1 MSRYQHGPIDER
13 LRPALRSGRVLSGVF
28 NSIESPAIVEMAGY
42 AGFDFIVL
50 DNEHGSADLQTT
62 EHQLRAARASGIM
75 PVVRCLEHDIPRVL
89 DLGVSG
95 VQVPM
100 VHSPEQAASL
110 VARVRYPLPG
120 APAGES
126 GTRGSA
132 FQTRAAG
139 YGAFGGAAHA
149 ARSNAAIALIVM
161 VETPEALA
169 RAGEIAAVPGV
180 DAVFIGPNDLAHS
193 MGHGPNFHHPEVQAL
208 IAKALPAIAAA
219 GCCPGILALS
229 AEDRTR
235 YSALGARY
243 RASVTTGI
251 IWKAFQDAARDA
263 GVGVGY

>member
-13 LRPALRSGRVLSGVF
+13 LRPALRSGSLLSGVF

-180 DAVFIGPNDLAHS
+180 DAVFIGPNDLAHA
-193 MGHGPNFHHPEVQAL
+193 MGHENRWQDAAVQ
-208 IAKALPAIAAA
+208 KAIERGLRAIADA
-219 GCCPGILALS
+219 GKCPGVLALD
-229 AEDRTR
+229 AAARKTYADW
-235 YSALGARY
+235 GARY
-243 RASVTTGI
+243 FANVASSLI
-251 IWKAFQDAARDA
+251 MKAFEQAAGANTVLR
-263 GVGVGY
+263 Y

>member
-1 MSRYQHGPIDER
+1 MSQSHLGPLDER
-13 LRPALRSGRVLSGVF
+13 LRPALRSGRPLRGVF
-28 NSIESPAIVEMAGY
+28 NGIASPSIVELAGY

-75 PVVRCLEHDIPRVL
+75 PVVRCFEHDVPRIL
-89 DLGVSG
+89 DMGASG
-95 VQVPM
+95 VQIPM
-100 VHSPEQAASL
+100 VQTPEQAARL

-120 APAGES
+120 AAAGDTGE
-126 GTRGSA
+126 RGSA
-132 FQTRAAG
+132 FSTRAAG

-180 DAVFIGPNDLAHS
+180 DAVFIGPNDLAHA

-235 YSALGARY
+235 YAALGARY
-243 RASVTTGI
+243 MASVTTGI
-251 IWKAFQDAARDA
+251 IWKAFQEAARDA
-263 GVGVGY
+263 GAGVGY